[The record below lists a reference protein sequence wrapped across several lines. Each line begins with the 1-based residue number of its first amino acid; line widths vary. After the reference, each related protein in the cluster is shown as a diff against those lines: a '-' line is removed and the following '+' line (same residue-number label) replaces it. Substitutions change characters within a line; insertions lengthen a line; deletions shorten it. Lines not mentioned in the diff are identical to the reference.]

1 MASINCFL
9 KCIVERFLTKPMCW
23 IRYVKCELN
32 DAQRASIAS
41 RNKFGKLVYNSHDKE
56 WKYEKRW
63 FCRTRTTIRT
73 KYTREWVLFW
83 TTRKPKTRSRKWGAI
98 RNSLNPQILKTRVS
112 KILKSVKLNQPLFR
126 NFEFW
131 GFQIPRFEALRSR
144 TSKRGIQKIRG
155 LGSKRAEDFRETRV
169 LRIFYFVCFDCYG
182 TSAHVNSDVGV
193 NSDVFLIRSRQLLHT
208 KVTKRHVVALSR
220 RSIIKR

>member
-131 GFQIPRFEALRSR
+131 GFQIPRFEALGSR
-144 TSKRGIQKIRG
+144 NSKRGIQKNTRSWVQKGRG
-155 LGSKRAEDFRETRV
+155 FSGNPCFEDLLFCMFRLLRYQCSRK
-169 LRIFYFVCFDCYG
+169 LRRGRKLWRIFDPESA
-182 TSAHVNSDVGV
+182 TSPYESDK
-193 NSDVFLIRSRQLLHT
+193 T
-208 KVTKRHVVALSR
+208 AR
-220 RSIIKR
+220 RSIITS